1 MTASA
6 ELLQQAKGL
15 MNALQFEPAQKL
27 FEKALESEPQSVDA
41 RIGLGRL
48 ALIRNETD
56 QGVQLLDEALRMQPQ
71 NAEALALKGVSRMQI
86 EDWKGAA
93 DLLAKART
101 SDQSLQ
107 MTYFNLAHSYRKLGN
122 LADAETAARKA
133 IELDDKDFQ
142 AHSELS
148 YIFSQTKRGR
158 EAVEEMY
165 EAIRINPLF
174 LKGYL
179 VLGTLYK
186 SAGKID
192 EAIDLYKQ
200 AFRRLPKVPILLEEL
215 SDLYAAK
222 SDYRSAYLF
231 AVGLISTRK
240 DFKDYLRL
248 GSYALA
254 IQDEEKAEKAFRI
267 ALTRGYDPVQADQ
280 YLKKILT
287 SDNTLYNQADTLR
300 KAIEVE

>member
-1 MTASA
+1 MTTSA
-6 ELLQQAKGL
+6 EVLQQAKGL
-15 MNALQFEPAQKL
+15 MNALQFESAQKL

-56 QGVQLLDEALRMQPQ
+56 HGVQLLDEALRIQPQ
-71 NAEALALKGVSRMQI
+71 NAEALALKGVSRMQV

-101 SDQSLQ
+101 SDQTLK
-107 MTYFNLAHSYRKLGN
+107 MTYYNLAHSYRKLGN

-148 YIFSQTKRGR
+148 YILSQTKRKK
-158 EAVEEMY
+158 EAVEEMHK
-165 EAIRINPLF
+165 AIRINPLF

-179 VLGTLYK
+179 VLGAVYK
-186 SAGKID
+186 SAGKND
-192 EAIDLYKQ
+192 EAIALYQQ
-200 AFRRLPKVPILLEEL
+200 AFRHLPKVPILLEEL
-215 SDLYAAK
+215 CDLYMGK
-222 SDYRSAYLF
+222 SDYRSAYLL
-231 AVGLISTRK
+231 AVGVISMRK

-248 GSYALA
+248 GSCALG
-254 IQDEEKAEKAFRI
+254 IQDREKAEKAFHL
-267 ALTRGYDPVQADQ
+267 ALTGSYDPVAADQ
-280 YLKKILT
+280 YLKKILA

-300 KAIEVE
+300 KAIEAE